1 MASNY
6 LPHTKIPTLVFPAAA
21 QASRHVALM
30 IESLIRQNNSA
41 NRPTVLG
48 LATGSTPVGLYREL
62 IRLHQEPGLDFS
74 RVVTFNLDE
83 YYPMA
88 PDDPHSYRRWMN
100 ETFFAHVNIPEQNIH
115 IPDGTVPS
123 REMDEHC
130 VRYEQMIRR
139 AGGIDLQ
146 ILGIGRSG
154 HIGFNEPGS
163 TRQSRTRAV
172 TLDPVTRRDAAGDFF
187 GEDNVPQQALTMG
200 VGTIMEA
207 RKVVIMAFGEHKAPI
222 VRRAVEEEMTDAV
235 SASFLQKHPDATFI
249 LDQAA
254 AGHLTP
260 IRRPWVMGS
269 VHWTPALI
277 RRAVI
282 WLSLA
287 VKKGLLQ
294 LSDDDF
300 REHELYELL
309 RIHGPAHK
317 IGRRVFDEMM
327 GTICA
332 DPGQV
337 GSGQWAVGSKAS
349 DPKLASGSSAEIG
362 SSSLP
367 TAHCPLPTS
376 SALPP
381 AHCPLSTVLVFS
393 PHPDDD
399 VISMG
404 GTIIR
409 MVESGHKVHIAYMTN
424 GNIGVFDHDAWR
436 FTDYICSFNDLFGID
451 KQRSQAVKE
460 RVQHFLMTK
469 KPGQPDTD
477 DLLNIKKLIRET
489 EARAGALAAGVP
501 PEQLEFMD
509 LRFYRTG
516 TIAKA
521 PIHPDDIQDI
531 VNLFKKLQPQQIYV
545 AGEMSDPHGTH
556 RMCANAIFEAGRRVR
571 AEGQHF
577 EVWLYRGAWEEWE
590 PHEIERAV
598 PLTPCDV
605 ERKKS
610 AIFRHQSQKD
620 KAMFPGGQDRREFW
634 QRAEDRNIDTAKTY
648 DLLGLPEFY
657 ALEGFVQWRGE

>member
-1 MASNY
+1 MSSHY
-6 LPHTKIPTLVFPAAA
+6 VPHTKIPTLVFPTSA

-62 IRLHQEPGLDFS
+62 IRLHKEAGLDFS

-83 YYPMA
+83 YYPMQ
-88 PDDPHSYRRWMN
+88 PGDDHSYHRWMH
-100 ETFFAHVNIPEQNIH
+100 ETFFQHINLPAANIH
-115 IPDGTVPS
+115 IPDGTVPQQDI
-123 REMDEHC
+123 EEYC
-130 VRYEQMIRR
+130 ARYEQLIRR

-163 TRQSRTRAV
+163 MRTSRTRPA

-187 GEDNVPQQALTMG
+187 GEENVPHQAITMG
-200 VGTIMEA
+200 VGTILEA
-207 RKVVIMAFGEHKAPI
+207 RKIVIMAFGEHKAPI
-222 VRRAVEEEMTDAV
+222 VRKAVEEDMTEAV
-235 SASFLQKHPDATFI
+235 TASFLQKHSDTTFI
-249 LDQAA
+249 LDHSA

-260 IRRPWVMGS
+260 VRRPWVMGS
-269 VHWTPALI
+269 VNWTPALI

-282 WLSLA
+282 WLS
-287 VKKGLLQ
+287 VSVGKGLLK

-309 RIHGPAHK
+309 REHGPAHR
-317 IGRRVFDEMM
+317 IGRMVFDQMM
-327 GTICA
+327 GTLCSSPAGSTA
-332 DPGQV
+332 DGD
-337 GSGQWAVGSKAS
+337 GHG
-349 DPKLASGSSAEIG
+349 PK
-362 SSSLP
+362 
-367 TAHCPLPTS
+367 TT
-376 SALPP
+376 
-381 AHCPLSTVLVFS
+381 LVFS

-409 MVESGHKVHIAYMTN
+409 MVEQGHKVHIAYMTS
-424 GNIGVFDHDAWR
+424 GNIAVFDHDAWR
-436 FTDYICSFNDLFGID
+436 FTDYVCSFNELFGIGREQTD
-451 KQRSQAVKE
+451 KLKQRV
-460 RVQHFLMTK
+460 RNFLLTK
-469 KPGQPDTD
+469 KPGQPDTE

-521 PIHPDDIQDI
+521 PIHPHDIDDI
-531 VNLFKKLQPQQIYV
+531 VALLKRMQPQQIFV

-556 RMCANAIFEAGRRVR
+556 RTCATAIFEAVRHVR

-590 PHEIERAV
+590 PHELERVVALS
-598 PLTPCDV
+598 PSDM
-605 ERKKS
+605 ERKKT

-620 KAMFPGGQDRREFW
+620 KAMFPGGSDRREFW
-634 QRAEDRNIDTAKTY
+634 QRAEDRNRNTAKVY
-648 DLLGLPEFY
+648 DQLGLPEFY
-657 ALEGFVQWRGE
+657 ALEGFVQWRGD